1 MTEDS
6 PKIGEPP
13 KDVSPDGIKVLTNLL
28 DLAQSNNMIAPQDV
42 KSILRIIKGN
52 PSRRLSNI
60 ARRLNSIKSLAL
72 EVQSYDRRLTIITET
87 CEEELN
93 EIKKTAEH
101 LPNYDKKGFGE

>member
-13 KDVSPDGIKVLTNLL
+13 KNVSSDGIKVLTNLL
-28 DLAQSNNMIAPQDV
+28 DLAQSNNMIGSQDV

-87 CEEELN
+87 CEEELK
-93 EIKKTAEH
+93 EIKKTAEP
-101 LPNYDKKGFGE
+101 LPSDDKKRFGE

>member
-1 MTEDS
+1 MTEGS

-13 KDVSPDGIKVLTNLL
+13 KNVSSDGIKVLTNLL
-28 DLAQSNNMIAPQDV
+28 DLAQSNNMIGSQDV

-72 EVQSYDRRLTIITET
+72 EVQSYDRRLTIITKT

-93 EIKKTAEH
+93 EIKETAEH
-101 LPNYDKKGFGE
+101 LPNYGKDNIGE